1 MEAFGQDN
9 VATMKDLDMMP
20 WVQTETM
27 KIRTTHQ
34 NDKCNL
40 PLIAIVK
47 VNSKLSHLF
56 LQTKMPQH

>member
-1 MEAFGQDN
+1 MEAFRKDN
-9 VATMKDLDMMP
+9 VATLKDLDMMP
-20 WVQTETM
+20 WVQTKTM

-40 PLIAIVK
+40 PPIAIVK
-47 VNSKLSHLF
+47 VKRKLLHLF